1 MCSRGWPL
9 SCLVLRRFRRL
20 QALRHAVLSAL
31 LISALFFTPVFVAP
45 AQAEAVRVSAS
56 ADAGAAPVLA
66 RQQAQERAFSEAVFL
81 TARRLLPAPLTD
93 DRAGLLRRYL
103 TPRAVDFV
111 QSFQEAAPAKAPAA
125 AAVGAEAAPATAS
138 AATSAAAPAVGA
150 PLTLDLDVEVNRAS
164 LSDLLTRL
172 GLLAG
177 ARHPRTFVLR
187 LGSGVAEPDLQ
198 PLEELLALQGLKR
211 MLQTQGQTQ
220 GPAAGLVQV
229 SLERVPQGYLKAVLR
244 QDVKAFAAD
253 GRDLSQLWLDVWG
266 QYFSAREQQPGSAA
280 SPIEIAGFA
289 LVDGVLDF
297 TRTLSSWDDCL
308 REVQLSVVD
317 IRPGNSSARWSGRVT
332 NQARLNEHLQEYLPG
347 RQLRALRQSPGAQ
360 P

>member
-9 SCLVLRRFRRL
+9 SCLVLRRSRRL
-20 QALRHAVLSAL
+20 QALRHAALSAL
-31 LISALFFTPVFVAP
+31 LASVLFFAPVFVAP

-56 ADAGAAPVLA
+56 ADAGATPVLA
-66 RQQAQERAFSEAVFL
+66 RQQAQERAFAEAVFL
-81 TARRLLPAPLTD
+81 TAQRLLPAPLPEPRT
-93 DRAGLLRRYL
+93 GLLRRYL

-111 QSFQEAAPAKAPAA
+111 QSFQEVAPAKAPLA
-125 AAVGAEAAPATAS
+125 AAVGAEAAPA
-138 AATSAAAPAVGA
+138 AAPAVTA
-150 PLTLDLDVEVNRAS
+150 TLTLDLDVEVNRAS

-177 ARHPRTFVLR
+177 ARHPRSFVLR

-198 PLEELLALQGLKR
+198 PLGELLALQGLKR
-211 MLQTQGQTQ
+211 VLQTQGQTQ
-220 GPAAGLVQV
+220 GPAPAVGLVQV

-317 IRPGNSSARWSGRVT
+317 IRPGNSSARWSGQVT

-347 RQLRALRQSPGAQ
+347 RQLRALRQGAGGAQ